1 MVTAYLRS
9 GGLQANARL
18 MSQGAFFRPTLST
31 PTGTTVRCVSLKA
44 VKNSLKAVGNIAKI
58 TKAMKM
64 VAAAKVKSAQ
74 VRMEVARPFAAGAIR
89 LLEKVQSPEEFDGAS
104 NTVSVAVSSD
114 RGLCGGINTNI
125 AKAVRANPDDSFF
138 MIGNKAKDQLNRD
151 MSEYFDTS
159 IDEHEKF
166 PFTFSS
172 ASEVVSQMMKN
183 DFKSGNIFY
192 TEFKSVISFN
202 VRELSFP
209 SPSLLKASKDSLTE
223 YQFEGNTDDEVLDNL
238 SEFTTA
244 QLIYSAVL
252 DSATSEQASRMTA
265 MDNATNNARDAV
277 GRLEL
282 VYNRT
287 RQAVITKE
295 LSEIVGGAEAL

>member
-1 MVTAYLRS
+1 
-9 GGLQANARL
+9 
-18 MSQGAFFRPTLST
+18 
-31 PTGTTVRCVSLKA
+31 
-44 VKNSLKAVGNIAKI
+44 
-58 TKAMKM
+58 MKM